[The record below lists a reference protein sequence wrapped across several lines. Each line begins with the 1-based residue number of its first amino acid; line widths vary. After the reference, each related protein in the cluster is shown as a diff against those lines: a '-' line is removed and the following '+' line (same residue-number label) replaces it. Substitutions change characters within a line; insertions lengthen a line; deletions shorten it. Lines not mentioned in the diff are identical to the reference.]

1 MCDRDDDVERKPDT
15 DEGNHHDAEAIAD
28 AAGALE
34 PNPAG
39 DNTKDREAVND
50 GNILYMPT
58 PRADAGGAGNHPPT
72 HDADAAEQPE
82 EGDGDGGNDGDNDD
96 DFEDD
101 ETPDALD
108 EAAACV
114 KCDYER
120 RTLPYVQP
128 VDGAAMLDEIVAAI
142 NRFNAALPPG
152 SAETI
157 ALWTV
162 MTYALYPCG
171 LRFAPRLM
179 VRKPVSNAGGTNLV
193 TVLLYLVRRPKYNS
207 GITEA
212 NYLRQAS
219 KRRTIIVDECDGALK
234 GNTKLV
240 KMMLAGHGHQGI
252 ETRIIK
258 NVPVDFKVFG
268 PLITCGNGDYGP
280 PTLHNRSFVLPVK
293 RMMESEAAD
302 AFDPDLDAPA
312 LRTIREKIM
321 RWVEDHV
328 DAIRECRPQLDRALA
343 LNRQRDNI
351 LTLLKIADTVGGEWS
366 QRAREAL
373 TALTAR
379 DRPLDENEMLIG
391 DIAEILLDPTVM
403 VGDPPQRIG
412 ADRGFVFSADLCELL
427 KQRFPHRGLYET
439 GWGQAKLA
447 SMLRTFDI
455 FTDGQRRKGQVLRA
469 YRRAD
474 FDDLIARYAPD
485 VVAAYAE
492 EPSEPESA
500 ATVLQ
505 EVPER
510 EAAGSTVAAIEGAK
524 TAMAAA
530 PEPRTTEPATA
541 EIVYPNAHVVEP
553 GKGDKKRADA
563 LRRAVDAYVQAG
575 KVEAERVRF
584 ISGRFWVIE
593 RQNSAPFYGHLDD
606 HGELELLRIE
616 APGLVAEKDAT
627 NIRVNPGTVLRLAET
642 DFMIVRPLVNKYRKL
657 SAR

>member
-1 MCDRDDDVERKPDT
+1 
-15 DEGNHHDAEAIAD
+15 
-28 AAGALE
+28 
-34 PNPAG
+34 
-39 DNTKDREAVND
+39 
-50 GNILYMPT
+50 
-58 PRADAGGAGNHPPT
+58 
-72 HDADAAEQPE
+72 
-82 EGDGDGGNDGDNDD
+82 
-96 DFEDD
+96 
-101 ETPDALD
+101 
-108 EAAACV
+108 
-114 KCDYER
+114 
-120 RTLPYVQP
+120 
-128 VDGAAMLDEIVAAI
+128 
-142 NRFNAALPPG
+142 
-152 SAETI
+152 
-157 ALWTV
+157 
-162 MTYALYPCG
+162 
-171 LRFAPRLM
+171 
-179 VRKPVSNAGGTNLV
+179 
-193 TVLLYLVRRPKYNS
+193 
-207 GITEA
+207 
-212 NYLRQAS
+212 
-219 KRRTIIVDECDGALK
+219 
-234 GNTKLV
+234 
-240 KMMLAGHGHQGI
+240 
-252 ETRIIK
+252 
-258 NVPVDFKVFG
+258 
-268 PLITCGNGDYGP
+268 
-280 PTLHNRSFVLPVK
+280 
-293 RMMESEAAD
+293 
-302 AFDPDLDAPA
+302 
-312 LRTIREKIM
+312 
-321 RWVEDHV
+321 
-328 DAIRECRPQLDRALA
+328 
-343 LNRQRDNI
+343 
-351 LTLLKIADTVGGEWS
+351 
-366 QRAREAL
+366 
-373 TALTAR
+373 
-379 DRPLDENEMLIG
+379 
-391 DIAEILLDPTVM
+391 
-403 VGDPPQRIG
+403 
-412 ADRGFVFSADLCELL
+412 
-427 KQRFPHRGLYET
+427 
-439 GWGQAKLA
+439 
-447 SMLRTFDI
+447 MLRTFDI